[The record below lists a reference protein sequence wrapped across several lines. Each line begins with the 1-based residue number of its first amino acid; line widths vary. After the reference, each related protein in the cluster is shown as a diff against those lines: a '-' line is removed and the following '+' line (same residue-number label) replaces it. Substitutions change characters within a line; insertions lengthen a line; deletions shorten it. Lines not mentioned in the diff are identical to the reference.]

1 MSPIDL
7 SDWLFVQSHG
17 KTYLGCARA
26 TAWLRYGDNT
36 PFDEAFRD
44 AASVVFDPVYEVS
57 TALINTPQGPA
68 QVNIVKPPF
77 GLASCTSLI
86 IPGGSPRKAVRDLS
100 KADQEAVRGLIEDHQ
115 HSARAA
121 ASNIVVAGRG

>member
-1 MSPIDL
+1 MSLDL

-17 KTYLGCARA
+17 KTYLAR
-26 TAWLRYGDNT
+26 RQ
-36 PFDEAFRD
+36 FDDGRPLGHEAPGE
-44 AASVVFDPVYEVS
+44 AVCYDPVYEVS
-57 TALINTPQGPA
+57 TALINTAQGPA